1 MPGGYL
7 YGWDSTNEKWV
18 KLICDANG
26 KLKMDTALL
35 LENPPTEDEDKK
47 AATSEWSFD
56 HEADVAAHH
65 AKFTAAEA
73 RASISNIF
81 GSDGHA
87 DANIWM
93 DGHYFYYIR
102 KFIMRWDLATPADVI
117 IQATPGSSSLR
128 ILGDDGV
135 GGNPQVKIN
144 LWDGTAYQIVC
155 TENVADS
162 KIATHKAIAAA
173 HHTKYTNLEAQTACN
188 LNGGLHWSCSG
199 LAFATGHPDVDDVTK
214 FSTGKIL
221 FEADDISAK
230 VQANLPD
237 CCTISSVMVYG
248 NENAEAKTYALR
260 RHKLVDNTYVTMGTQ
275 TVNTPDI
282 TISYPE
288 VDNAQYSYVIVLDD
302 MDTDEEIWGAV
313 ITYTL

>member
-26 KLKMDTALL
+26 KLKMDPALM

-56 HEADVAAHH
+56 HEANVAAHH
-65 AKFTAAEA
+65 AKYT
-73 RASISNIF
+73 
-81 GSDGHA
+81 DA
-87 DANIWM
+87 DARGAINDIFAANGFAAKDISFDGFSIDDVSHIWILDK
-93 DGHYFYYIR
+93 DGTDNAVDIR
-102 KFIMRWDLATPADVI
+102 YKK
-117 IQATPGSSSLR
+117 
-128 ILGDDGV
+128 GDDTFRFLTYLE
-135 GGNPQVKIN
+135 GGGFGDIDLLVYQGGSYKKIA
-144 LWDGTAYQIVC
+144 TEIV
-155 TENVADS
+155 VDS
-162 KIATHKAIAAA
+162 KITTHAAIAAA
-173 HHTKYTNLEAQTACN
+173 HHAKYTDLEAQTACN

-199 LAFATGHPDVDDVTK
+199 LAFTTGHPDVDDVMK
-214 FSTGKIL
+214 YSTGKIL
-221 FEADDISAK
+221 FEADNISTK

-237 CCTISSVMVYG
+237 GCTISSVMVYG

-260 RHKLVDNTYVTMGTQ
+260 RHKLVDNTYNTMGTQ

-282 TISYPE
+282 TISYAE